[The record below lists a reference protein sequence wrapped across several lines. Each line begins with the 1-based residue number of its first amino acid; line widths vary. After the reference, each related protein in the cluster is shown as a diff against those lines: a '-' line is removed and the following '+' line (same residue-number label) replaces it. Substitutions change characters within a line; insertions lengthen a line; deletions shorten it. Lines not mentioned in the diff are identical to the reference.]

1 MRACQSIALAVEVDT
16 MNRMRRLV
24 SLRTVTIAVALGAV
38 GGYHALGQRALGP
51 AAPVL
56 VVVQI
61 NELFDEL
68 QQRADARIDLRRL
81 ELEIQDE
88 KTRRDAQIT
97 QLAAELE
104 QAVAVA
110 RRDELTDELELK
122 NLQMQFWFR
131 EATTE
136 LEVEKALLLQNLYR
150 SMIDAIEALAAA
162 DGYDMVI
169 IDDASVDL
177 TFERDTRVPPQV
189 QVLQQIAS
197 RKILYRNPALNIT
210 LDLATRMNNLYRAP

>member
-1 MRACQSIALAVEVDT
+1 

-24 SLRTVTIAVALGAV
+24 SVRTVTIAVALGAV
-38 GGYHALGQRALGP
+38 GGYHALGQRAVGP

-56 VVVQI
+56 AVVQI

-81 ELEIQDE
+81 ELEIQDK
-88 KTRRDAQIT
+88 KTRRDAQIA
-97 QLAAELE
+97 QLEADLE

-110 RRDELTDELELK
+110 RRDKLADELAITRLR
-122 NLQMQFWFR
+122 MQFWFR

-150 SMIDAIEALAAA
+150 SMLEAIEALAAA
-162 DGYDMVI
+162 EGYDMVV
-169 IDDASVDL
+169 IDDSSADL
-177 TFERDTRVPPQV
+177 AFDRDTRVPPQV